1 MASIHQ
7 NTTVGEGA
15 SAEADH
21 PSRIAGYEILG
32 LLGEGGMGRVY
43 LARETHPPREVA
55 LKLLRGLNA
64 ATLARFRN
72 EVELLAPLEHPGI
85 ARLYAA
91 GDADFAGVRLP
102 WLALEYV
109 RGSELD
115 KHVAARQLDLQAR
128 LHLLIAI
135 CRAVHYA
142 HGRGVIHRDLKPANI
157 LVDADGQPKILDFG
171 IARLR
176 EGAGEGVTQ
185 VGQVLGTVPYMSPE
199 QLAGHA
205 RDVDVRSDVYTL
217 GVIAYE
223 LVCGR
228 LPHPRLREAGL
239 FEALDI
245 VRDEAPVSLTQIAA
259 GVRSDLDAVVMK
271 ALAIEPER
279 RYSSAAEFAADIQR
293 VLEFRPVEA
302 RAPTLGYVVSRFV
315 RRHRALAAAV
325 AVSVLILI
333 GASVVS
339 LRYAWSE
346 AQARRDAE
354 ARAQEVSAVNGF
366 LERMLTSAD
375 PDHAQG
381 RDLRVREVLEVASA
395 DIDTAQLPVSAAAR
409 ARQLLG
415 VTYIGLGD
423 AARARSEFDKALG
436 NAGND
441 VPPDLR
447 DELAIGQASAEVT
460 QGQYADAD
468 KALSAI
474 AARSNA
480 LRPDLR
486 ITLAE
491 RQAELLREQG
501 KQKEAIAAYRA
512 LLPQSEQ
519 VLGTDAQRTLGLRLQ
534 LASALQLDGDYAG
547 ALEVSRAALAQH
559 REVFGDKHPQT
570 LYAWN
575 QLGVVENKLGH
586 AGEAE
591 AAFRRAYDGR
601 VAVLGENHPATVMS
615 QLNLGSFL
623 IEHGHTADGV
633 ALAQHASDWLV
644 ANRPP
649 GDAKAIV
656 AQSVLAYGL
665 EDQGDLA
672 GAEKLLRSVLDAQQ
686 RKGGP
691 GAPDTYAPRNNL
703 AMLLMKRERYADAL
717 QEFDTLLGQVTARL
731 GVDHPFAAIFSSNR
745 GECLTRLGRLDEA
758 RRTLEDSH
766 ARLLAKFGAAH
777 ERTRTAAARLAAV
790 YERQGDAKAAQAL
803 RAQGPST

>member
-7 NTTVGEGA
+7 DTTVGEGTPA
-15 SAEADH
+15 AADH

-32 LLGEGGMGRVY
+32 LIGEGGMGRVY
-43 LARETHPPREVA
+43 RARETHPPREVA

-64 ATLARFRN
+64 STLARFRN

-115 KHVAARQLDLQAR
+115 QHVAARGLDLQAR
-128 LHLLIAI
+128 LQLLIAI

-157 LVDADGQPKILDFG
+157 LVDSAGQPKILDFG

-176 EGAGEGVTQ
+176 ADAGEGVTQ
-185 VGQVLGTVPYMSPE
+185 IGQVLGTVPYMSPE
-199 QLAGHA
+199 QLAGLA
-205 RDVDVRSDVYTL
+205 RHVDVRSDVYAL

-228 LPHPRLREAGL
+228 LPHPRLREVGL

-245 VRDEAPVSLTQIAA
+245 VRDEEPLSLTRAA
-259 GVRSDLDAVVMK
+259 PGVGRDLDAVVMK

-293 VLEFRPVEA
+293 ILDFRPVEA
-302 RAPTLGYVVSRFV
+302 RAPTLPYTVSRFV

-325 AVSVLILI
+325 GGSALILI
-333 GASVVS
+333 VASLVS

-354 ARAQEVSAVNGF
+354 ARAQEVTAVNGF

-381 RDLRVREVLEVASA
+381 RDLRVREILDVASA
-395 DIDTAQLPVSAAAR
+395 DIDTAQLPDSAAAR

-423 AARARSEFDKALG
+423 AARARAEFDKALSK
-436 NAGND
+436 AGNE
-441 VPPDLR
+441 VAPDLR

-460 QGQYADAD
+460 QGQYAEAE
-468 KALSAI
+468 ASLSAL
-474 AARSNA
+474 AARSR

-501 KQKEAIAAYRA
+501 KQKEAIAAFRA

-519 VLGTDAQRTLGLRLQ
+519 VLGANALRTLGLRLQ

-547 ALEVSRAALAQH
+547 ALEVSKAALAQH
-559 REVFGDKHPQT
+559 QAVFGDKHPQT

-575 QLGVVENKLGH
+575 QLGIVENKLGH
-586 AGEAE
+586 ASEAE

-601 VAVLGENHPATVMS
+601 VAVLGDNHPATVMS

-623 IEHGHTADGV
+623 IEHGRTADGV

-644 ANRPP
+644 TNRPP

-665 EDQGDLA
+665 EDQGDLE
-672 GAEKLLRSVLDAQQ
+672 GAEKLLRRVLDAQQ

-717 QEFDTLLGQVTARL
+717 EEFDTLLSQVTARL

-745 GECLTRLGRLDEA
+745 GECLTKLGRLDEA
-758 RRTLEDSH
+758 RHTLEDSH
-766 ARLLAKFGAAH
+766 TRLLAKFGAAH
-777 ERTRTAAARLAAV
+777 ERTRTAAARLSAV
-790 YERQGDAKAAQAL
+790 YERQGDAKAVAAL